1 MDNQSTDIINT
12 TNLQTKRENNS
23 NGRNLNIN
31 KLKNR
36 LLMLSPSVTAG
47 LEKEC
52 CKADFYRQGDKA
64 IGKGGFGEVW
74 KVVHKVSS
82 KTYAIKVIDKKNIL
96 EQNMVNQIN
105 REIEI
110 MYKVNHP
117 HIIKLINHFEDEEN
131 FYLIMNYAS
140 KGQLYTYLKKYNRF
154 DQRLAAQYMR
164 EVAEAVKYLHSFN
177 PPIIHRDI
185 KPENLLMD
193 ENGRI
198 KLADFGWSNFKGS
211 NQRDTFCGTPDYL
224 SPEMV
229 KKQGHDTSVDIW
241 SLGVLLFEFL
251 SGHAPFSGLNQEE
264 LFMNIR
270 RLKINW
276 PNDFPPLAK
285 NLITKI
291 LKLNP
296 KERITIDEFLA
307 HSWFEKNPPIKPI
320 VINIID
326 DPKLILE
333 SHLINVSPDK
343 VTDQLNDIVNDIKIK
358 VSVIS
363 KNLNNQALP
372 TTNPNEEYKEIISQK
387 QTEVEKLIRD
397 NSELRK
403 KCEKLECE
411 VVKYK
416 EIHADIKKS
425 DEIQKVTE
433 ELEKYRIMNKDRLDL
448 LSELEEKNNEI
459 FDLKNKIRE
468 YESENKNIAQD
479 FEKLGKKNIHN
490 EQLIDTYESKLKEM
504 RIKMNELVKEKED
517 SMMNYQKKIDI
528 LQFKVLD
535 ANIDQDESSITKVL
549 EVLNESINDMKNIFC
564 SKVLNLNSTL
574 LEVKEENEKLGNE
587 LNEKLNERTGQI
599 NELFQRFKN
608 SIEDDLIKA
617 NMKVRKET
625 NNLKNNQ
632 MIEWLKKQINEL
644 QSFKNK
650 SMFLENKMTSLESTI
665 AQLQTKLHNAES
677 KVENLEKI
685 LILKNGKN
693 EEQKLY
699 IEKIEAKLSDVK
711 DFVFKN
717 CSDYLDSFNSSFNSY

>member
-1 MDNQSTDIINT
+1 MDNLNKNIPNTSNIKDI
-12 TNLQTKRENNS
+12 NS
-23 NGRNLNIN
+23 NGKNIVLNKI
-31 KLKNR
+31 KNR
-36 LLMLSPSVTAG
+36 LLMLSPTVQAG
-47 LEKEC
+47 LEAEC
-52 CKADFYRQGDKA
+52 TKADFYRHGEKA

-74 KVVHKVSS
+74 KVVHKSTK
-82 KTYAIKVIDKKNIL
+82 KTYAVKVIDKKYIV

-154 DQRLAAQYMR
+154 DQRLSAQYMR
-164 EVAEAVKYLHSFN
+164 EVSEAVKYLHSFN

-185 KPENLLMD
+185 KPENLLLD

-251 SGHAPFSGLNQEE
+251 SGHAPFTGINQEE

-285 NLITKI
+285 NLITRI

-296 KERITIDEFLA
+296 KERITIDEILA

-320 VINIID
+320 VINLIS

-333 SHLINVSPDK
+333 SHLICVTPEN
-343 VTDQLNDIVNDIKIK
+343 VTDQLNDVVNDIKLK

-363 KNLNNQALP
+363 KNKNNQVMTLP
-372 TTNPNEEYKEIISQK
+372 APTEELKEIATQKNSQI
-387 QTEVEKLIRD
+387 EKLIKE
-397 NSELRK
+397 NSDLRK
-403 KCEKLECE
+403 KCEKYESE
-411 VVKYK
+411 NTKFK
-416 EIHADIKKS
+416 EIVVDQKKA
-425 DEIQKVTE
+425 EEMQKVNE
-433 ELEKYRIMNKDRLDL
+433 ELEKYRIINKDRLDL
-448 LSELEEKNNEI
+448 LSELEDKNNEI
-459 FDLKNKIRE
+459 FDLKNKIKE
-468 YESENKNIAQD
+468 YESENKNLSQNFEKFKLKIAQ
-479 FEKLGKKNIHN
+479 N
-490 EQLIDTYESKLKEM
+490 EQQLENYESKIKELRLKINDLM
-504 RIKMNELVKEKED
+504 KEKED
-517 SMMNYQKKIDI
+517 AIMNYQKKLDI

-535 ANIDQDESSITKVL
+535 SNNDDQNESSITKVL
-549 EVLNESINDMKNIFC
+549 EVLDDSINDMKTIFTN
-564 SKVLNLNSTL
+564 KVSNLNTIIF
-574 LEVKEENEKLGNE
+574 E
-587 LNEKLNERTGQI
+587 LNEDNKKMVKELSDVLNEKSGQI
-599 NELFQRFKN
+599 SEIFLKFKN
-608 SIEDDLIKA
+608 SVEDELNKA
-617 NMKVRKET
+617 NIKVRKES
-625 NNLKNNQ
+625 NASKINQ
-632 MIEWLKKQINEL
+632 MVDWLKKQINEL
-644 QSFKNK
+644 QPFKNK
-650 SMFLENKMTSLESTI
+650 SMFLENKISNLEATISL
-665 AQLQTKLHNAES
+665 LQNKLQSSDS

-685 LILKNGKN
+685 IVLKNEKIDDGKA
-693 EEQKLY
+693 Y

-717 CSDYLDSFNSSFNSY
+717 CTDQLDSFNNTFNNY